1 MVLLRDPLYLSIKL
15 TGFLQ
20 EVVVQREFVATR
32 TLLGFTGLV
41 LAIGVVLSFLGDRPV
56 KSPGPVPLDESPSP
70 APVVNMEELSWEEE
84 LLSPEIQALWRER
97 RLLLG
102 DLSRRYRE
110 EADSA
115 RSAIIRR
122 DMERVIALAE
132 REVHDLCLRN
142 ARRAGDADA
151 NGVRSQ

>member
-1 MVLLRDPLYLSIKL
+1 MH
-15 TGFLQ
+15 
-20 EVVVQREFVATR
+20 REFVVTR

-41 LAIGVVLSFLGDRPV
+41 LAIWVVWSFLGDRPM
-56 KSPGPVPLDESPSP
+56 KSPGPGPADESPSP
-70 APVVNMEELSWEEE
+70 PPIVNMGALSWEEE

-97 RLLLG
+97 RLLLA

-132 REVHDLCLRN
+132 REVNDLRN
-142 ARRAGDADA
+142 ARRGGDADT
-151 NGVRSQ
+151 NGVRSE